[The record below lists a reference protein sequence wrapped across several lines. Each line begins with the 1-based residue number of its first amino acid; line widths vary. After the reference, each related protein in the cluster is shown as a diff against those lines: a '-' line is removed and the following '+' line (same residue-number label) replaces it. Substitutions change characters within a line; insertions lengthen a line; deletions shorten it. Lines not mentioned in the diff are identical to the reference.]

1 MIVALC
7 VISSF
12 CLFGGQGMMVHLTA
26 AGIGIVGQVVKN
38 YVS

>member
-7 VISSF
+7 IVSSF
-12 CLFGGQGMMVHLTA
+12 CLFGGQGMAVHLIS
-26 AGIGIVGQVVKN
+26 AGVGIIGQIVKN